1 MSNRNQILAND
12 AKSVCQA
19 VDLSSLKNMKILLT
33 GASGLLG
40 LHFLASLRYAK
51 KVQGI
56 EMQLIALAF
65 SPPDELLQELT
76 GDGFC
81 QLLQGDLTDSWF
93 LESLEEFDVIIH
105 AAGYGQPGRFTADPV
120 RTLELNTSVTLTL
133 AKKLKKGGRFLFT
146 SSAEVYT
153 GLSIAPFSENRIGTT
168 NTEHPRSCY
177 IEGKRAGEAIGFA
190 FRKMGVDFK
199 SVRISLTYGPGT
211 RDGDT
216 RVVGMMIGKGLK
228 GEIQLIDSGSARR
241 SMLYVSDAMVM
252 LWNILLHGKQGLYN
266 VGGKTEVSIFEL
278 AERIGEQLSVGV
290 KKSNEDSLAG
300 APEQV
305 RLDMCRFE
313 SEFKYRECVDL
324 DRGLA
329 QTIQWQREGLNKL

>member
-1 MSNRNQILAND
+1 MSNCNQILAND
-12 AKSVCQA
+12 AKLVCQA
-19 VDLSSLKNMKILLT
+19 VDLTSLKNTKILLT

-51 KVQGI
+51 QVQRI
-56 EMQLIALAF
+56 EIQLIALAF
-65 SPPDELLQELT
+65 SPPDAFLQELT
-76 GDGFC
+76 RDGFC
-81 QLLQGDLTDSWF
+81 QLIQGDLTDSRF

-120 RTLELNTSVTLTL
+120 RTLGLNTSVTLTL
-133 AKKLKKGGRFLFT
+133 AKKLKKGGRFLFM

-153 GLSIAPFSENRIGTT
+153 GLSNPPFSEEQIGTT

-177 IEGKRAGEAIGFA
+177 IESKRAGEAIGFA

-199 SVRISLTYGPGT
+199 AVRISLTYGPGT
-211 RDGDT
+211 RNGDT
-216 RVVGMMIGKGLK
+216 RVVGMLIDKGLK
-228 GEIQLIDSGSARR
+228 GEIQLMDSGSARR
-241 SMLYVSDAMVM
+241 AMLYVSDAMVM
-252 LWNILLHGKQGLYN
+252 LWNILLNGKQGLYN

-278 AERIGEQLSVGV
+278 AERIGKQLSVGV
-290 KKSNEDSLAG
+290 KKSHEDSLEG

-305 RLDMCRFE
+305 HLDMRRFE
-313 SEFKYRECVDL
+313 NEFKYRECVDL

-329 QTIQWQREGLNKL
+329 QTIQWQLEGINKL